1 MRSPPIPSENY
12 SIMKK
17 LLEFIASSIVQNPK
31 EISVDEQVNNDLTTL
46 TVHSHPEDIKILIGK
61 GGQTIKA
68 LRTLLRTKALLK
80 KQKVDLKI
88 EG

>member
-1 MRSPPIPSENY
+1 MRSPLIPSENY

-31 EISVDEQVNNDLTTL
+31 EISVDEQVNNDLTIL
-46 TVHSHPEDIKILIGK
+46 TIHTHPEDIKIIIGK

-68 LRTLLRTKALLK
+68 LRTILRTKALLK